1 MSATYKNSR
10 IQGTA
15 STSTYS
21 TLYSVPSGK
30 SAVIST
36 ISIAN
41 LSATDATY
49 RIAILDTETTP
60 TSTDW
65 LVYDS
70 VVAGND
76 STFISVGITLTAT
89 QRIRISSSANT
100 TTFMCFISEIS

>member
-1 MSATYKNSR
+1 MAATYKNAR

-21 TLYSVPSGK
+21 ILYSVPSGK

-41 LSATDATY
+41 TAVADATY
-49 RIAILDTETTP
+49 RIAIVDTDTTP
-60 TSTDW
+60 VATDW

-70 VVAGND
+70 TVAGND
-76 STFISVGITLTAT
+76 STFLSVGIALTAT
-89 QRIRISSSANT
+89 QKIKISSSANT

>member
-1 MSATYKNSR
+1 MAATYKNAR

-21 TLYSVPSGK
+21 ILYSVPAGK

-41 LSATDATY
+41 TAATDTNY
-49 RIAILDTETTP
+49 RIAIVDTDVTP
-60 TSTDW
+60 TATDW

-70 VVAGND
+70 VVSAND
-76 STFISVGITLTAT
+76 STFLSIGITLTAT
-89 QRIRISSSANT
+89 QKLKISSSANT